1 MIRSMQKRIVLFT
14 LFLGILAVMGG
25 LLPVSA
31 NAAEQVIRYNLA
43 NEPKTLDPTIN
54 GDLMAGF
61 IIDHCFEGLL
71 RDRNGKL
78 QPGMAESWKISEDG
92 KTYTFKL
99 RKANWS
105 DGKPVRAQDFEYAWK
120 RVVNPKT
127 GSSYASIFFFVKGAK
142 DYYEGKG
149 KVENVGVQAKDDST
163 LVVTLENAT
172 PFFLQLTAFM
182 AYQPVRSDVV
192 EKAPEKWARNAAT
205 YIGNGPYVLKKFGAD
220 GAVLEKNPK
229 YWNAKKVKLARI
241 EGSFIQEASTELT
254 AFENEELDILDNIPG
269 PEMPR
274 VKKMEGFVAYPQITT
289 YFYTLNTKKKP
300 LDDVRVRK
308 ALALAVDR
316 RAIVDKVM
324 QGAQIPAINVV
335 AQGIK
340 DSARKD
346 FSKTAGT
353 FGFDPKGG
361 AKGDAARKLLAEA
374 GFPGGK
380 GFPTLTLLY
389 NTSETHKLQA
399 EAVQEMWRKE
409 LGIQVKLANQE
420 WQVFLDNRKKGNYEI
435 ARGHWWGDYSDPMTF
450 LDLFISNVSSNWPQW
465 KNKEY
470 DKLIAL
476 SMTQMGKARDA
487 SMYKANKL
495 FMDDL
500 PIVPLFYPVD
510 DFVVR
515 PYVNGLERTTMGTF
529 YMGNVV
535 IGNR

>member
-1 MIRSMQKRIVLFT
+1 MI
-14 LFLGILAVMGG
+14 
-25 LLPVSA
+25 
-31 NAAEQVIRYNLA
+31 
-43 NEPKTLDPTIN
+43 
-54 GDLMAGF
+54 
-61 IIDHCFEGLL
+61 
-71 RDRNGKL
+71 
-78 QPGMAESWKISEDG
+78 
-92 KTYTFKL
+92 
-99 RKANWS
+99 
-105 DGKPVRAQDFEYAWK
+105 
-120 RVVNPKT
+120 NPKT

-149 KVENVGVQAKDDST
+149 KAENVGVQAKDDST
-163 LVVTLENAT
+163 LVVTLENPT

-182 AYQPVRSDVV
+182 SYKPVRSDVI

-205 YIGNGPYVLKKFGAD
+205 YIGNGPYILKKLGAD
-220 GAVLEKNPK
+220 GAVLEKNPN
-229 YWNAKKVKLARI
+229 YWNVKKVKLSRI

-254 AFENEELDILDNIPG
+254 AFENEELDILDNIPL

-274 VKKMEGFVAYPQITT
+274 VKKMEGFVAFPQITT

-316 RAIVDKVM
+316 RALVDKVM

-450 LDLFISNVSSNWPQW
+450 LDMFISNSASNWPQW

-495 FMDDL
+495 FMEDL

-510 DFVVR
+510 DYVVR
-515 PYVNGLERTTMGTF
+515 PYVKGLERTTMSTF

-535 IGNR
+535 IGDR